1 MKIIKSTEDG
11 EPTKI
16 KKGAGMTTGI
26 HKITEVDRLV
36 VTVVTDNYY
45 DSLRPDTEIS
55 TTYRSKPGSV
65 IHAEHGLSYHVE
77 VETNGAP
84 AGLFFD
90 FGMDPEGMSHNIDV
104 LGIDVDKISA
114 LALSHGHFDHWGG
127 LLGFLK
133 RHGSII
139 PKGIPLYVGSEAFAR
154 RFSLRPND
162 EKPQDIGALD
172 KTELEK
178 LGIVEIVET
187 KETREIV
194 PGGYLTGPIP
204 RVTEYEK
211 NNPNLLIMKGDRL
224 VQDSFDGELAMV
236 FAVKGRGL
244 VILSGCAHVG
254 IVNIVKHALAMTGIS
269 KVHAIIGGFHLVNAR
284 KDLVDRSIEDIRG
297 FAPDYI
303 VPTHCTG
310 FETVMRFAREMPD
323 RFILNTAGTRYSFH
337 AGKG

>member
-1 MKIIKSTEDG
+1 MGEDRQSNNQG
-11 EPTKI
+11 KH
-16 KKGAGMTTGI
+16 GNDANI
-26 HKITEVDRLV
+26 HKTTEVDRLA

-45 DSLRPDTEIS
+45 DSLRPDTAIS

-77 VETNGAP
+77 TVADGVA
-84 AGLFFD
+84 ASLFFD
-90 FGMDPEGMSHNIDV
+90 FGMDPMGMAHNTDV
-104 LGIDVDKISA
+104 LGIDIGKISV

-127 LLGFLK
+127 LAGFLK
-133 RHGSII
+133 QHGSHI
-139 PKGIPLYVGSEAFAR
+139 PKGIPLYVGPEAFAR
-154 RFSLRPND
+154 RFSLRPSD

-172 KTELEK
+172 RTELEK
-178 LGIVEIVET
+178 LGIVEIIET
-187 KETREIV
+187 KEAREIV

-211 NNPNLLIMKGDRL
+211 DNPNLLIRKKDLL
-224 VQDSFDGELAMV
+224 VQDSFEGELAMV

-254 IVNIVKHALAMTGIS
+254 IVNIIKHALAMTGIS
-269 KVHAIIGGFHLVNAR
+269 RVHAIIGGFHLVNAR
-284 KDLVDRSIEDIRG
+284 KDLIDRSIEDIRG

-310 FETVMRFAREMPD
+310 FETVMRFAREMPEQ
-323 RFILNTAGTRYSFH
+323 FVLNTAGTRYSF
-337 AGKG
+337 GVGER